1 MWCYPSFCILTASST
16 ANLLGRKWHFIT
28 GLICVFLITRKIAY
42 LFMFCSC
49 RSCFSSCEFSPSII
63 CSLFHFLKADLWSPK
78 NSFLTYKSSFDFFF
92 FVLLICSP
100 IYEWTLPFSHLWIN
114 IAITSLCNI
123 LCLSF
128 SLTRLWIQVKA
139 GTDFFHFHFLI
150 FSA

>member
-114 IAITSLCNI
+114 IAVTSLCNI
-123 LCLSF
+123 LCLSVFF
-128 SLTRLWIQVKA
+128 SHKA
-139 GTDFFHFHFLI
+139 MNSSESRHRFFS
-150 FSA
+150 FSFSYL